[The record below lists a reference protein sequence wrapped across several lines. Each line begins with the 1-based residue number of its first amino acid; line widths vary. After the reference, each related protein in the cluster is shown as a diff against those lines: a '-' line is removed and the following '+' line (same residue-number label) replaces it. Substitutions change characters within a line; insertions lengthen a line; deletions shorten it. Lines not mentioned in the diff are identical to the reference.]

1 MNLFSPFPA
10 MKNPLK
16 PLWLALAAF
25 VAPAILPASAQVVVY
40 RMSFKPRSSFN
51 LDFYDSG
58 FFVAPAT
65 GGSGSFIFTI
75 KDKGADVYTTSSDTG
90 TVFPVV
96 KTNGSTYWAVRAD
109 STTVGG
115 ATSGYLAFGKMWR
128 WTRFTTPTFN
138 MRVKIAPEM
147 RGSAVAAAQESATTT
162 TGTGTTAVTT
172 TKTTDIGFAAV
183 FDWKLAWD
191 EKLTTESNQKG
202 LDVAGTVSELET
214 WLQRV
219 GFTAETTTTGGG
231 GTNTGGGTG
240 STPQFGSAATETT
253 GG

>member
-1 MNLFSPFPA
+1 MNPRFFPA
-10 MKNPLK
+10 MMNPIK
-16 PLWLALAAF
+16 PLWVALAAF
-25 VAPAILPASAQVVVY
+25 VALATLPASAQVVVY
-40 RMSFKPRSSFN
+40 KMSFKPRSSFN

-96 KTNGSTYWAVRAD
+96 KTNGSTYWALRAD

-128 WTRFTTPTFN
+128 WTRFTTPTVN
-138 MRVKIAPEM
+138 MRVKIAPEL
-147 RGSAVAAAQESATTT
+147 RGSTVAAAEESATTT
-162 TGTGTTAVTT
+162 TGTETPTQ
-172 TKTTDIGFAAV
+172 TTDIGFAAV
-183 FDWKLAWD
+183 LDWKLVWD

-202 LDVAGTVSELET
+202 LDVAGTISELET

-219 GFTAETTTTGGG
+219 GFTAETTDNGGG
-231 GTNTGGGTG
+231 TGTNTGGGNV
-240 STPQFGSAATETT
+240 QVGSAAATTTT